1 MDTLEQIRA
10 NAQALLAQGY
20 SADALAEYGAAI
32 GLTDEQIAYTLFVQ
46 PSAALQAQAQ
56 ADQAALE
63 NAARMERESAR
74 AAEIAQQEE
83 ARLYEQAQRA
93 AQAPVYVAP
102 VYEEPAYVEPVY
114 EEPVYQEPVY
124 VEPTIYY
131 ASDGSGFYYAYQ
143 RDQYETQLAYEREAL
158 RQAQLEAQRLEA
170 ARLEAAR
177 LEAARL
183 EAARLEAARLEA
195 ARLEAARLE
204 AARLEAARLEAARLE
219 AARLEAERLEAA
231 RLEAARLEAARLE
244 AARLEAARLE
254 AARLEAARLEAA
266 RLEAARLEA
275 ARLEAA
281 RLEAARLEAERLE
294 AERLEAERLAE
305 LKAQQR
311 TTVQQPVIYTDA
323 ELIAAARGRL
333 AEGYSL
339 DDIAVMGAQS
349 GIKSAQ
355 IDRVVQALTV
365 EKPVIYTD
373 AELIA
378 AARGRLAE
386 GYSLDDI
393 AVMGAQSG
401 IERAQIN
408 RVVQALNVGSTA
420 QVLPIVPTDGFV
432 NESTVPPTTP
442 STSVTTYSDVD
453 VIAQARQR
461 ADQGYTLDQII
472 EMGLQSG
479 LPQTQINR
487 VVQAL
492 RDAGYFQVANASGPT
507 VTSNENSVVTVISTT
522 TRVAY
527 NGYRFDDLVAAAVRN
542 WGAGQ
547 QALIDEGL
555 RVGLTLSEAQQVVA
569 AAANVMA
576 AQGNAALQPPSKPA
590 ATVTPTPKETVMAPV
605 QRQPYAGY
613 VFADL
618 VKAMKLRLSQNY
630 TFEQLRDYARS
641 IGLTDVEINNVF
653 REASAS
659 PAITTL
665 PAVPPTTT
673 TPTGG
678 TNLLPI
684 ALAVASYFL
693 LS

>member
-32 GLTDEQIAYTLFVQ
+32 GLTDEQIAYALFVR
-46 PSAALQAQAQ
+46 PSAVLQAQAQ

-204 AARLEAARLEAARLE
+204 AARLEAARLEA
-219 AARLEAERLEAA
+219 
-231 RLEAARLEAARLE
+231 
-244 AARLEAARLE
+244 
-254 AARLEAARLEAA
+254 
-266 RLEAARLEA
+266 
-275 ARLEAA
+275 
-281 RLEAARLEAERLE
+281 ERLE

-311 TTVQQPVIYTDA
+311 TTVQQPVFYTDA

>member
-32 GLTDEQIAYTLFVQ
+32 GLTDEQIAYALFVQ

-114 EEPVYQEPVY
+114 EEPVYEEPVY

-158 RQAQLEAQRLEA
+158 RQAQLEAQRL
-170 ARLEAAR
+170 ARLEA
-177 LEAARL
+177 E
-183 EAARLEAARLEA
+183 
-195 ARLEAARLE
+195 
-204 AARLEAARLEAARLE
+204 RLE

-231 RLEAARLEAARLE
+231 RLEAE
-244 AARLEAARLE
+244 
-254 AARLEAARLEAA
+254 RLEAA

-333 AEGYSL
+333 DEGYSL

-349 GIKSAQ
+349 GIESAQIDRVVQALTVEQPVTYTDAELIVAARGRLDEGYSLDDIAAMGAQSGIESAQ

-378 AARGRLAE
+378 AARGRLDE
-386 GYSLDDI
+386 GYSLGDI

-401 IERAQIN
+401 IERAQID
-408 RVVQALNVGSTA
+408 RVVQALNVDLTPL
-420 QVLPIVPTDGFV
+420 VLPIVPTDGFV

-472 EMGLQSG
+472 AMGQQSG

-507 VTSNENSVVTVISTT
+507 VTSNENPVVTVISPT
-522 TRVAY
+522 TRIAY

-618 VKAMKLRLSQNY
+618 VKAMKLRLSENY

-665 PAVPPTTT
+665 PAVPPTT
-673 TPTGG
+673 PTGG

>member
-32 GLTDEQIAYTLFVQ
+32 GLTDEQIAYALFVR
-46 PSAALQAQAQ
+46 PSAVLQAQAQ

-83 ARLYEQAQRA
+83 ARLYAQAQHA

-114 EEPVYQEPVY
+114 VKPMF
-124 VEPTIYY
+124 YY

-158 RQAQLEAQRLEA
+158 RQAQLEAQRLARLEA
-170 ARLEAAR
+170 ERLEAAR

-183 EAARLEAARLEA
+183 EAERLEAVRLEA
-195 ARLEAARLE
+195 ERLEAERLKAARLE

-219 AARLEAERLEAA
+219 AARLEAERQ
-231 RLEAARLEAARLE
+231 
-244 AARLEAARLE
+244 
-254 AARLEAARLEAA
+254 
-266 RLEAARLEA
+266 
-275 ARLEAA
+275 
-281 RLEAARLEAERLE
+281 
-294 AERLEAERLAE
+294 AE
-305 LKAQQR
+305 LEAQQR

-339 DDIAVMGAQS
+339 NDIAVMGAQS
-349 GIKSAQ
+349 GIERAQ

-386 GYSLDDI
+386 GYSLGDI

-401 IERAQIN
+401 IERAQID
-408 RVVQALNVGSTA
+408 RVMQALNVASTA
-420 QVLPIVPTDGFV
+420 QVSPIVPTDGFV

-472 EMGLQSG
+472 AMGQQSG

-507 VTSNENSVVTVISTT
+507 VTSNENPVVTVISTT

-542 WGAGQ
+542 YGAGQ

-590 ATVTPTPKETVMAPV
+590 ATVTPTPKETVMATV

-641 IGLTDVEINNVF
+641 IGLTDVEINNVY